1 MLRHSPIRIFTLTKT
16 YYMQLAERDFIV
28 GGHKIGTIPFY
39 TDIDPVLQAY
49 GTGIRVLPAEFFFE
63 RGGRFE
69 LIKRHEVGDSRFFP
83 NGGFEVSAEGGSRRY
98 YELDQVIVHP
108 AVVKHRQA
116 LDLMERK
123 EERDEKARVRSI
135 ERGEKVKAARVEG
148 ARRGRPAMDPA
159 VKAQREADKTQRAEK
174 SGGKRGRP
182 KSTVSTPKTPKAPTG
197 GKRGRRP
204 LDQATLAARASEAAA
219 RAKRSGGKRG
229 RPKRG

>member
-1 MLRHSPIRIFTLTKT
+1 MK
-16 YYMQLAERDFIV
+16 LAERDFIV
-28 GGHKIGTIPFY
+28 GGYKIGTIPFY

-49 GTGIRVLPAEFFFE
+49 EPGVRVLPAAFFYE

-69 LIKRHEVGDSRFFP
+69 MIKRHEIGDSPFFP

-108 AVVKHRQA
+108 AVIKHRQA

-148 ARRGRPAMDPA
+148 ARRGRPAMDPTL
-159 VKAQREADKTQRAEK
+159 KAQREADKATRANK

-182 KSTVSTPKTPKAPTG
+182 KSALVSAPQTPKSPTG
-197 GKRGRRP
+197 CKRGRRP
-204 LDQATLAARASEAAA
+204 LTAEVLSKRAADAVATR
-219 RAKRSGGKRG
+219 KRSGGKRG

>member
-1 MLRHSPIRIFTLTKT
+1 MK
-16 YYMQLAERDFIV
+16 LAERDFIV

-49 GTGIRVLPAEFFFE
+49 EPGVRVLPAAFFYE

-69 LIKRHEVGDSRFFP
+69 MIKRHEIGDSPFFP
-83 NGGFEVSAEGGSRRY
+83 NGGFEISAEGGSRRY

-108 AVVKHRQA
+108 AVVKHRQS

-159 VKAQREADKTQRAEK
+159 EKAQREADKVARASK

-182 KSTVSTPKTPKAPTG
+182 KSALVSAPQKPKSPTG

-204 LDQATLAARASEAAA
+204 LDQATIDARARETVA
-219 RAKRSGGKRG
+219 RSARSGGKRG

>member
-1 MLRHSPIRIFTLTKT
+1 
-16 YYMQLAERDFIV
+16 MQLAERDFIV

-39 TDIDPVLQAY
+39 TEIDPVLQAY
-49 GTGIRVLPAEFFFE
+49 EPGIRVLPAAFFYE

-69 LIKRHEVGDSRFFP
+69 LIKRHEPGEYNLMP
-83 NGGFEVSAEGGSRRY
+83 NGGFEISADGGSRRY
-98 YELDQVIVHP
+98 YDLDQVIIHP

-123 EERDEKARVRSI
+123 DEKDERARVRDV
-135 ERGEKVKAARVEG
+135 ERKSKPKVEG

-159 VKAQREADKTQRAEK
+159 VKAQLEADKATRASK

-182 KSTVSTPKTPKAPTG
+182 KSVVSTPKTPKVPTG

-204 LDQATLAARASEAAA
+204 LDQATRDARASEVAA
-219 RAKRSGGKRG
+219 RAKKSGGKRCLLYTSDAADE
-229 RPKRG
+229 

>member
-1 MLRHSPIRIFTLTKT
+1 VVGQGSTTIFISTKI

-39 TDIDPVLQAY
+39 TDIDPVLQAHVP
-49 GTGIRVLPAEFFFE
+49 GTRVLPAEFFFE
-63 RGGRFE
+63 RDRFE
-69 LIKRHEVGDSRFFP
+69 LIKRHEPGENRFFP
-83 NGGFEVSAEGGSRRY
+83 TGGFEVYAEGGSRRY

-108 AVVKHRQA
+108 AVVKHRQS

-159 VKAQREADKTQRAEK
+159 EKAQRDQEKIDRAQK

-182 KSTVSTPKTPKAPTG
+182 KSALVSAPQKPKSPTG

-204 LDQATLAARASEAAA
+204 LTAEVLSKRAADAVATR
-219 RAKRSGGKRG
+219 KRSGGKRG

>member
-1 MLRHSPIRIFTLTKT
+1 MLRHSPIRIFTSTKT
-16 YYMQLAERDFIV
+16 YHMQLAERDFIV

-39 TDIDPVLQAY
+39 TDIDPVLQAHE
-49 GTGIRVLPAEFFFE
+49 TGIRVLPAPFFYE

-69 LIKRHEVGDSRFFP
+69 LIKRHEIGDSPFFP
-83 NGGFEVSAEGGSRRY
+83 NGGFEISADGGSRRY
-98 YELDQVIVHP
+98 YELDQVIIHP
-108 AVVKHRQA
+108 AVVKHRPT

-159 VKAQREADKTQRAEK
+159 VKAQRETDKITRAEK

-182 KSTVSTPKTPKAPTG
+182 KSLVLTPKTPKAPTG

-204 LDQATLAARASEAAA
+204 LDQATISARASEAAA
-219 RAKRSGGKRG
+219 RSARSGGKRG

>member
-1 MLRHSPIRIFTLTKT
+1 MK
-16 YYMQLAERDFIV
+16 LAERDFIV

-39 TDIDPVLQAY
+39 TEIDPILQAY
-49 GTGIRVLPAEFFFE
+49 TPGVRVLPAAFFYE

-69 LIKRHEVGDSRFFP
+69 LIKRHEPGEYALMP
-83 NGGFEVSAEGGSRRY
+83 NGGFEIAAEGGSRRY
-98 YELDQVIVHP
+98 YDLDQVIVHP

-123 EERDEKARVRSI
+123 EEKDERARVRDLEYKS
-135 ERGEKVKAARVEG
+135 RPKVEG
-148 ARRGRPAMDPA
+148 GRRGRPAIDPA
-159 VKAQREADKTQRAEK
+159 IKAQREADKATRAEK

-182 KSTVSTPKTPKAPTG
+182 KSAVSTPKTPKSSTG

-204 LDQATLAARASEAAA
+204 LDQATREARAREAVV
-219 RAKRSGGKRG
+219 RTAKSGGKRG

>member
-1 MLRHSPIRIFTLTKT
+1 MK
-16 YYMQLAERDFIV
+16 LAERDFIV

-49 GTGIRVLPAEFFFE
+49 EPGVRVLPAPFFFE

-69 LIKRHEVGDSRFFP
+69 LIKRHEIGDSRFFP

-108 AVVKHRQA
+108 AVVKHRQS

-123 EERDEKARVRSI
+123 EERDEKARVRSV
-135 ERGEKVKAARVEG
+135 ERGEKIKAARVEG
-148 ARRGRPAMDPA
+148 ARRGRPAIDPA

-182 KSTVSTPKTPKAPTG
+182 KSALVSAPQKPKSSTG

-204 LDQATLAARASEAAA
+204 LTAEVLSKRAADAVATR
-219 RAKRSGGKRG
+219 KRSGGKRG

>member
-1 MLRHSPIRIFTLTKT
+1 MK
-16 YYMQLAERDFIV
+16 LAERDFIV

-39 TDIDPVLQAY
+39 TDIDPVLQAHE
-49 GTGIRVLPAEFFFE
+49 TGIRVLPAEFFFE

-69 LIKRHEVGDSRFFP
+69 LIKRHEPGENRFFP
-83 NGGFEVSAEGGSRRY
+83 TGGFEVYAEGGSRRY

-108 AVVKHRQA
+108 AVVKHRQS

-135 ERGEKVKAARVEG
+135 ERGEKVKATRVEG

-159 VKAQREADKTQRAEK
+159 LKAQRETDKVTRAEK

-182 KSTVSTPKTPKAPTG
+182 KSLVSTPKAPKAPTG

-204 LDQATLAARASEAAA
+204 LDQATRDARANEAAA
-219 RAKRSGGKRG
+219 RTKRSGGKRG

>member
-1 MLRHSPIRIFTLTKT
+1 
-16 YYMQLAERDFIV
+16 MQLTERDFIV

-39 TDIDPVLQAY
+39 TEIDPILQAY
-49 GTGIRVLPAEFFFE
+49 EPGVRVLPAAFFYE

-69 LIKRHEVGDSRFFP
+69 LIKRHEPGEYALMP
-83 NGGFEVSAEGGSRRY
+83 NGGFEIAAEGGSRRY
-98 YELDQVIVHP
+98 YDLDQVIVHP

-123 EERDEKARVRSI
+123 EEKDERARVRDQEYKS
-135 ERGEKVKAARVEG
+135 RPKVPG

-159 VKAQREADKTQRAEK
+159 VKAQLEADKAQRASK

-182 KSTVSTPKTPKAPTG
+182 KSTVSTPKTPKTPTG

-204 LDQATLAARASEAAA
+204 LDQATRDERAREAVA
-219 RAKRSGGKRG
+219 RTVKSGGKRG

>member
-1 MLRHSPIRIFTLTKT
+1 MK
-16 YYMQLAERDFIV
+16 LAERDFIV

-39 TDIDPVLQAY
+39 TDIDPVLQAHVP
-49 GTGIRVLPAEFFFE
+49 GTRVLPAAFFYE

-69 LIKRHEVGDSRFFP
+69 LIKRHEVGDSPFFP
-83 NGGFEVSAEGGSRRY
+83 TGGFEISAEGGSRRY

-159 VKAQREADKTQRAEK
+159 DKAQREADKVARASK

-182 KSTVSTPKTPKAPTG
+182 KSALVSAPQTPKSPTG

-204 LDQATLAARASEAAA
+204 LTAEVLSKRAADAVATR
-219 RAKRSGGKRG
+219 KRSGGKRG

>member
-1 MLRHSPIRIFTLTKT
+1 
-16 YYMQLAERDFIV
+16 MQLAERDFIV

-39 TDIDPVLQAY
+39 TEIDPVLQAHVP
-49 GTGIRVLPAEFFFE
+49 GTRVLPAEFFFE
-63 RGGRFE
+63 RDRFE
-69 LIKRHEVGDSRFFP
+69 LIKRHEPGENRFFP
-83 NGGFEVSAEGGSRRY
+83 TGGFEVYAEGGSRRY

-108 AVVKHRQA
+108 SVVKHRQA

-123 EERDEKARVRSI
+123 EERDEKARVRSV

-148 ARRGRPAMDPA
+148 ARRGRPAMDPSE
-159 VKAQREADKTQRAEK
+159 KAQRDQEKIDRAEK

-182 KSTVSTPKTPKAPTG
+182 KSALASAPQKPKSPTG

-204 LDQATLAARASEAAA
+204 LTAEVLSKRAADAVATR
-219 RAKRSGGKRG
+219 KRSGGKRG